1 MTPEYLSRPHKFI
14 RNCIMKPGKTA
25 IGSPFVHSPSPPPF
39 IIGCI
44 MKKFFVRSFPSHS
57 SRILKR
63 FHFFF
68 FFFFCVFSAM
78 REFWY
83 RSRYRVELRH
93 TRKENIYF
101 RENFCKVTEIK
112 NRWIYNRAKDCSTC
126 KNEFKKETYSTYDE
140 KDFFFF
146 HSRNN
151 VRCKSNLNQLRSR
164 KKKEKVKFHY
174 TYYS

>member
-68 FFFFCVFSAM
+68 FSFSFVSWAL
-78 REFWY
+78 WGNPDIDPDI
-83 RSRYRVELRH
+83 ELRH
-93 TRKENIYF
+93 IQKENIYF

-140 KDFFFF
+140 KDFFFSIQEITF
-146 HSRNN
+146 D
-151 VRCKSNLNQLRSR
+151 VNQIWINYDREKRR
-164 KKKEKVKFHY
+164 KK
-174 TYYS
+174 